1 MSYQNSD
8 RYSDALNSVAQVK
21 TVNPTQGK
29 KHFAALFT
37 YFNVSQNAFLFT
49 HHATVI
55 GEAENATDN
64 KEKKTQIP
72 QEANVDY
79 TRKWANIVSS
89 KFELIFILQI
99 GFEVTQSCIYYYFLI
114 IFTHLNDY
122 YIFLKRTLE
131 QK

>member
-1 MSYQNSD
+1 MLNLSVSYQNSD

-29 KHFAALFT
+29 KHFAALFI

-64 KEKKTQIP
+64 KEKKHKYLKKQMLT
-72 QEANVDY
+72 
-79 TRKWANIVSS
+79 TRENG
-89 KFELIFILQI
+89 Q
-99 GFEVTQSCIYYYFLI
+99 
-114 IFTHLNDY
+114 
-122 YIFLKRTLE
+122 TL
-131 QK
+131 